1 MPIMYKTIIDA
12 DTVMENLDHPDW
24 VIVDCRYVLSDRN
37 AGKKLYMDA
46 HIPGAVFADLLDDLS
61 GPPVTDQ
68 GRHPL
73 PSAGQLKKLFAC
85 LGISNHSQVVTYDDT
100 GGSFAAR
107 LWWLLRYMGHES
119 VAVVNGG
126 WQSWLQAGLQTR
138 NGVENKPPGKFR
150 GSARSEWVITADQV
164 PAVSLLVDSRDPA
177 RYRGEIEPID
187 RVAGHIPGA
196 INYYWQNNLTNAG
209 LFKDGNSLHKQFLEF
224 MDGINSGDAVFYCGS
239 GVTACHNL
247 LAAACAGLAPPGLYA
262 GSWSDWCANADR
274 PVVTG
279 DLPGNFGD

>member
-1 MPIMYKTIIDA
+1 MYRTIIDVE
-12 DTVMENLDHPDW
+12 TVRENLDRPDW
-24 VIVDCRYVLSDRN
+24 VIVDCRYVLSDEG

-61 GPPVTDQ
+61 GPPITDH

-73 PSAGQLKKLFAC
+73 PSAGQLTKLFGR
-85 LGISNHSQVVTYDDT
+85 LGISNHTQVIAYDDA

-107 LWWLLRYMGHES
+107 LWWLLRYLGHER

-126 WQSWLQAGLQTR
+126 WTSWLLAGLQTR
-138 NGVENKPPGKFR
+138 GGEETNTPGNFQGV
-150 GSARSEWVITADQV
+150 ARTEWLITVDMV
-164 PAVSLLVDSRDPA
+164 PSVRLLVDSRDPA
-177 RYRGEIEPID
+177 RYRGENEPVD
-187 RVAGHIPGA
+187 RIAGHIPGA
-196 INYYWQNNLTNAG
+196 LNYFWKNNLTDAG
-209 LFKDGNSLHKQFLEF
+209 LFKDNQSLRKQFQEF
-224 MDGINSGDAVFYCGS
+224 MNGINADDTVFYCGS

-247 LAAACAGLAPPGLYA
+247 LAAACAGLPSPGLYA

-279 DLPGNFGD
+279 DSPGNFGD